1 LIEFSEKILSS
12 ATIGLRMIVGLTGNI
27 GAGKTSIAKIFSK
40 HGWKV
45 WDADKIA
52 HRVLAKEAFSIVVK
66 KFEKKVLTDGK
77 IDRRKLGE
85 IVFYDGKKRRALE
98 RIIWPFVI
106 EKILNESKRNPKGR
120 ILIEAAMLIESGLY
134 KRMDKVVVVKIDMG
148 VQLERILKRRNP
160 NREIL
165 ERIISSQMTQ
175 NKKIKYAN
183 FVVDNSGDFSQT
195 EKQVERIIEEMED

>member
-1 LIEFSEKILSS
+1 
-12 ATIGLRMIVGLTGNI
+12 MIVGLTGNI